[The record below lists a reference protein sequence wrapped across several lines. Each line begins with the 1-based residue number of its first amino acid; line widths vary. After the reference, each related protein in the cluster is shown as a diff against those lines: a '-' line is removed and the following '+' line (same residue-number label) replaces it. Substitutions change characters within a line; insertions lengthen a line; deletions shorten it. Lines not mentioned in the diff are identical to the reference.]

1 MVSDFI
7 DERNGYLQLSDEE
20 YSRAKEKDP
29 TIRKH
34 AHHLLEYGESKEGY
48 WTSEKFLVQLK
59 EAVKIAEAKEDGW
72 RIVWIFDHSCCHS
85 AMPDDTLDVSKM
97 NVNPGGKQ
105 RVMRGGWWGGKS
117 QKMNYSLGTPKGMR
131 TILKERGVNTR
142 GINTYKMFSAV
153 TQTLRTKNLQLN
165 NS

>member
-34 AHHLLEYGESKEGY
+34 VRQLLEYGESKKGY

-59 EAVKIAEAKEDGW
+59 EAVKITEAKYPKADGW
-72 RIVWIFDHSCCHS
+72 RIVWIFDTVVAILPCRMMLCMS
-85 AMPDDTLDVSKM
+85 
-97 NVNPGGKQ
+97 
-105 RVMRGGWWGGKS
+105 
-117 QKMNYSLGTPKGMR
+117 PK
-131 TILKERGVNTR
+131 
-142 GINTYKMFSAV
+142 
-153 TQTLRTKNLQLN
+153 
-165 NS
+165 